1 MVLEVK
7 LMVTSNNR
15 RQLTGKMKGRVFQLI
30 GNFKNSAEALTLLK
44 AESVGNQRTRWGL
57 VVEITNL
64 KMRVR
69 RGLGLLVVWEWLVC

>member
-1 MVLEVK
+1 
-7 LMVTSNNR
+7 MVTLNNR
-15 RQLTGKMKGRVFQLI
+15 RQPTGKMKGRVFQLI
-30 GNFKNSAEALTLLK
+30 GNLKHSCCSPETLTLLK
-44 AESVGNQRTRWGL
+44 SESVANQRTRWGL